1 MGIYEDE
8 YYTTKVIKVKEN
20 MVTKTKY
27 VKDKKYKCDIQPI
40 TERAIKYT
48 WGKDIKSKVEIYCN
62 ESILINDIL
71 VNDNKIYKV
80 EDKKDWKEYK
90 IYALLECDEVV
101 IDG

>member
-1 MGIYEDE
+1 M
-8 YYTTKVIKVKEN
+8 
-20 MVTKTKY
+20 
-27 VKDKKYKCDIQPI
+27 
-40 TERAIKYT
+40 
-48 WGKDIKSKVEIYCN
+48 YCN